1 MKRTDGKRVLPGFF
15 LTVKIL
21 RPGGARS
28 GCKRLDARGAPGYG
42 APRFMKTLYYD
53 CFAGISGDMNLGA
66 LVDAGADPAELERRL
81 RTLGV
86 GGWRLE
92 FSREARL
99 GIFGTRARVVL
110 DSEGGAD
117 CAGSGGHFHGHS
129 GGGAHAHSEGHSGGH
144 THSHT
149 HAHRPFSEIKA
160 LIENSG
166 LSGRA
171 KADSLKIF
179 TVLAEAEAKIHGRE
193 IGEVCFHEVGAV
205 DSIIDIV
212 GAAVC
217 FELLGVD
224 RIVSSAVEL
233 GSGTVRCAHG
243 LMPVPAP
250 ATAELARRFPS
261 RIGGAPHE
269 AATPTGA
276 AILAAM
282 CSEFEPKISGTA
294 VASGIGIG
302 GRDVP
307 GIANVLR
314 VMVYESGGISG
325 LNSGEMVLLCANIDD
340 MPAEALADL
349 ADALMSAGARDA
361 WQEPIVMK
369 KGRLGA
375 KVCALCD
382 PARAGEVEP
391 VFFARSSTLG
401 VRKSRI
407 LRDSLPRGEETFNSS
422 FGPVRIKT
430 ARFGGLK
437 KSKPEADDVAKISGK
452 FSIPFDAVSRKI
464 LDEFE
469 RKSSD

>member
-1 MKRTDGKRVLPGFF
+1 M
-15 LTVKIL
+15 TVKFE
-21 RPGGARS
+21 PGGFRHSRRANVLTRRMAASNIAR
-28 GCKRLDARGAPGYG
+28 
-42 APRFMKTLYYD
+42 RFMKTLYYD

-81 RTLGV
+81 RTIGI

-92 FSREARL
+92 FSRESRL
-99 GIFGTRARVVL
+99 GISGTRARVVL
-110 DSEGGAD
+110 DSEGGGEARLEGGEHGHCHSRAD
-117 CAGSGGHFHGHS
+117 GHS
-129 GGGAHAHSEGHSGGH
+129 GGGEHSHSGGH
-144 THSHT
+144 SHS
-149 HAHRPFSEIKA
+149 HAHRPFSEIKK

-166 LSGRA
+166 LSDRA

-179 TVLAEAEAKIHGRE
+179 AVLAEAEAKIHGRE
-193 IGEVCFHEVGAV
+193 IGDVCFHEVGAV
-205 DSIIDIV
+205 DSIIDIA

-217 FELLGVD
+217 FELLGAD

-250 ATAELARRFPS
+250 ATAELAKRFPS

-269 AATPTGA
+269 ATTPTGA

-282 CSEFEPKISGTA
+282 CSEFNPKISGTA

-307 GIANVLR
+307 EIANALR
-314 VMVYESGGISG
+314 VMLYESGGSSG
-325 LNSGEMVLLCANIDD
+325 CGSEEMFLLCANIDD
-340 MPAEALADL
+340 MSAEALADFT
-349 ADALMSAGARDA
+349 ASLMSAGARDA
-361 WQEPIVMK
+361 WQEPVFMK

-382 PARAGEVEP
+382 PAGAADVER
-391 VFFARSSTLG
+391 VFFGRSSTLG
-401 VRKSRI
+401 VRKTRV
-407 LRDSLPRGEETFNSS
+407 LRDFLPRFETAFESS
-422 FGPVRIKT
+422 FGPVRVKT
-430 ARFGGLK
+430 ARCGCAK
-437 KSKPEADDVAKISGK
+437 KSKPEADDVAKISKK
-452 FSIPFDAVSRKI
+452 FAIPFEAVSRKI

-469 RKSSD
+469 RKNSD